1 MPVSKLV
8 YVRISVPHAR
18 MYQLMNVYECT
29 SIIFFNVKRSLL
41 RNLAKQT
48 DVVQQLSAFMKSRV
62 IRRYIQASRASA
74 MTARRLEGGHVSVV

>member
-8 YVRISVPHAR
+8 YVRINVPHAR
-18 MYQLMNVYECT
+18 MYQLMNVYEC
-29 SIIFFNVKRSLL
+29 IIFFNVKRSLL